1 MLNIFVTFVLG
12 LVLAWT
18 PAQSSPQR
26 PAFRTEVNYVELDVS
41 VTDKTGGRVYGLTPA
56 DFEVLENGKPQ
67 VISAFTEVHVP
78 LPPAR
83 VEGAP
88 LRLPDA
94 SVASNAGQADSR
106 VYVIVMDYGTLA
118 AEGTPRVKRQV
129 AQFITDFLGPND
141 LAAIVSL
148 GRSSRATEFTANKAR
163 LLAALNVTAEFVG
176 SPASLAADVTPVP
189 SGTASGSKFDDES
202 ADTIAAFTAMESDA
216 QNTQTVDRLRV
227 LGRVATFLKGM
238 QGRRKSVIYV
248 SQGIDAAPATADPG
262 TSGLGQNAVAG
273 TVTWLTQLLQ
283 ASGVTVYSI
292 DPRGMGAVDAF
303 DGGGSATPLSNKYG
317 PAHLGPIA
325 FLRGLADD
333 TGGISAV
340 GFGDLTGPY
349 RRIVEDNSSYYVL
362 GYASDQK
369 LDGKSHAIRV
379 RVRGREVDAR
389 TRDHIEAT
397 KPSARPDAGEVA
409 LSSAWR
415 GSDIRSLLARPL
427 PAGDL
432 GLSLRATAS
441 AIGTRGGDAIV
452 QLAVEVDGAG
462 FTFAPLAA
470 AFADDI
476 EVAFQAFDIK
486 QELKASRTEST
497 TLRLRAETRDAVA
510 AHGWRYVTEFTVPP
524 GLYQL
529 RVAAAELNGHRAGS
543 VFLDVPVAD
552 VAKTPLA
559 VTGIALTAQSARLV
573 PTAGTTPTV
582 RAVSQ
587 APITASRV
595 FSLTDT
601 LTVLAGIVDTT
612 VGDRAVT
619 SSAQLRAMDGT
630 IVMDVAETVKADG
643 LRAGS
648 PPRAFMLSLKL
659 VPPGDYDVVVRAVDG
674 TKTAT
679 RTVPIT
685 VVR

>member
-12 LVLAWT
+12 LVLLWT
-18 PAQSSPQR
+18 PPQSVPQR
-26 PAFRTEVNYVELDVS
+26 PTFRSEVNYVELDVS
-41 VTDKTGGRVYGLTPA
+41 VTGKDGSRVRGLTKD

-67 VISAFTEVHVP
+67 AVTAFTEVNLP
-78 LPPAR
+78 LPATR
-83 VEGAP
+83 AANAP
-88 LRLPDA
+88 LRLADPG
-94 SVASNAGQADSR
+94 VASNAGLADSR
-106 VYVIVMDYGTLA
+106 VYVIVMDYGALA
-118 AEGTPRVKRQV
+118 AEGTPKVKRQV

-141 LAAIVSL
+141 LAAVVSL
-148 GRSSRATEFTANKAR
+148 GTSSNATEFTANKAR
-163 LLAALNVTAEFVG
+163 LLAALNVTGEFLG
-176 SPASLAADVTPVP
+176 SAADLAKDVTP
-189 SGTASGSKFDDES
+189 TASGMKNDGEL
-202 ADTIAAFTAMESDA
+202 ADTIAAYTEMESSRKA
-216 QNTQTVDRLRV
+216 TLAIERFRV
-227 LGRVATFLKGM
+227 LGDVARYLKGL
-238 QGRRKSVIYV
+238 QGRRKTVVYV
-248 SQGIDAAPATADPG
+248 SQGVDSEPAPVTASTATLA
-262 TSGLGQNAVAG
+262 QNAVAVSMKSLITALVG
-273 TVTWLTQLLQ
+273 SNVTL
-283 ASGVTVYSI
+283 YSI
-292 DPRGMGAVDAF
+292 DPRGLSAVDPF
-303 DGGGSATPLSNKYG
+303 DGGGAAIPLSDKYG
-317 PAHLGPIA
+317 PDYLAPMRN
-325 FLRGLADD
+325 LRALAED
-333 TGGISAV
+333 TGGFASI
-340 GFGDLTGPY
+340 GFNNLADPY
-349 RRIVEDNSSYYVL
+349 RRIVEDASSYYVL
-362 GYASDQK
+362 GYASNQK
-369 LDGKSHAIRV
+369 LDGGFHKIRV
-379 RVRGREVDAR
+379 RVRGRNLDVR
-389 TRDHIEAT
+389 TRDQIEAV
-397 KPSARPDAGEVA
+397 KPGATEKPADAAV
-409 LSSAWR
+409 SSAWR
-415 GSDIRSLLARPL
+415 GDDIKSLLARPL

-441 AIGTRGGDAIV
+441 AIGMSGGQAIV

-462 FTFAPLAA
+462 FTFAPQAA

-476 EVAFQAFDIK
+476 EVAFQAFDVK

-497 TLRLRAETRDAVA
+497 KLRLRAETRDAVA
-510 AHGWRYVTEFTVPP
+510 ARGWRYVTEFTVPQ

-529 RVAAAELNGHRAGS
+529 RVAAAELNGRRAGS

-559 VTGIALTAQSARLV
+559 VTGIALTSQAARLV

-619 SSAQLRAMDGT
+619 TSAQLRAMDGK
-630 IVMDVAETVKADG
+630 VVVDVTETVKAEA

-648 PPRAFMLSLKL
+648 PPRAFALPLSAAA
-659 VPPGDYDVVVRAVDG
+659 PGQYDVVMRVVDG